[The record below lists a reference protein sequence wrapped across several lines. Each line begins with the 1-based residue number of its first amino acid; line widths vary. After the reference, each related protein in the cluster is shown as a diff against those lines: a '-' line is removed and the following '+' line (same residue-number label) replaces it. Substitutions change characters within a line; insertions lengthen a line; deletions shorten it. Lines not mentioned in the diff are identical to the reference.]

1 MKLLE
6 VSVISTVIVIVFA
19 ADTMAHNVLGRCGP
33 QGDIV
38 FVLDK
43 SGSVGSSNFKRMI
56 NFVKYIVTKF
66 VVNRSHVQFGLVTYS
81 SGVATDFYLNSYSNV
96 WGIWNALS
104 RVRYSGGG
112 TNTAGALHYIRT
124 SSFSYMHGHR
134 RGVPKLAVVITDGN
148 SNNYA
153 MTKRQ
158 AQLAHSSGIQI
169 MAIGVGKA
177 TNKRELRD
185 IASDPDSEFVFDL
198 NSFSAL
204 QAIKYRFADIACGV
218 VWRSMVRG

>member
-1 MKLLE
+1 M
-6 VSVISTVIVIVFA
+6 
-19 ADTMAHNVLGRCGP
+19 GRCGP

-124 SSFSYMHGHR
+124 SSFSYMHG
-134 RGVPKLAVVITDGN
+134 KE
-148 SNNYA
+148 
-153 MTKRQ
+153 
-158 AQLAHSSGIQI
+158 
-169 MAIGVGKA
+169 
-177 TNKRELRD
+177 TN
-185 IASDPDSEFVFDL
+185 
-198 NSFSAL
+198 
-204 QAIKYRFADIACGV
+204 
-218 VWRSMVRG
+218 